1 MKNYWSLGNTYT
13 MSLDATPRKNTRL
26 SKRNL
31 RRLYRHYLFS
41 YTFEAL
47 PIKKEA

>member
-1 MKNYWSLGNTYT
+1 MKNYWSLGNSYT
-13 MSLDATPRKNTRL
+13 MTLDEPRRKTTRL

-41 YTFEAL
+41 YTFETL